1 MYFGSE
7 LQRTLPSLLSITGF
21 EHRGI
26 YNYSIPNA
34 MPCIMLILGIVRN
47 NTLFF
52 AAALLGKIGY
62 YPFFF
67 LLVEVIYSPSYVYS
81 VLDLLSKLA
90 YFASIIVIS
99 QANTYCF
106 NSSPYRLLVV
116 KPDV

>member
-1 MYFGSE
+1 M
-7 LQRTLPSLLSITGF
+7 PS
-21 EHRGI
+21 
-26 YNYSIPNA
+26 
-34 MPCIMLILGIVRN
+34 IMLILGIVRN

-99 QANTYCF
+99 QPNTYCF

-116 KPDV
+116 NVASLHLGF